1 MRISAVSY
9 LNTKPFL
16 YGLFKSNI
24 AQEIDIQLDI
34 PSVCAQKLI
43 SGEVSL
49 GLIPVAAIPQLPE
62 VHIISNYCI
71 GAVGKVRT
79 VCIYS
84 QVPMAD
90 ITHLYLD
97 FHSRTSVALA
107 QILLKSYWEKDLVY
121 LKAEEGF
128 EQNINGTTAAV
139 IIGDRAFEAEL
150 KHYSYIYDLSEA
162 WMAHTGL
169 PFVFAAW
176 VSTKPLSD
184 TFVNAFNEALGKGI
198 SDIPELIYIL
208 PNTAAHVNL
217 YDYFTHNI
225 SYDLD
230 AAKQKALTLFLQKL
244 GDNRPLHFQQPA
256 DIVLI

>member
-1 MRISAVSY
+1 MMRITAVSY

-16 YGLFKSNI
+16 YGLFKSDI
-24 AQEIDIQLDI
+24 AQELDIQLNI

-43 SGEVSL
+43 SGEVTL
-49 GLIPVAAIPQLPE
+49 GLIPVAAIPELPE
-62 VHIISNYCI
+62 AHIISNYCI

-84 QVPMAD
+84 EVPMSD

-107 QILLKSYWEKDLVY
+107 QILLKSYWEKDVIY
-121 LKAEEGF
+121 LNAGEDF
-128 EQNINGTTAAV
+128 EQHISGTTAAV
-139 IIGDRAFEAEL
+139 IIGDRAFEAER
-150 KHYSYIYDLSEA
+150 KYKYIYDLSEA
-162 WMAHTGL
+162 WMSHTAL

-184 TFVNAFNEALGKGI
+184 TFVAAFNEALGKGI
-198 SDIPELIYIL
+198 SYIPELIYIL

-230 AAKQKALTLFLQKL
+230 AQKQQAMTMFLQQL
-244 GDNRPLHFQQPA
+244 GYDKPLHFQ
-256 DIVLI
+256 

>member
-1 MRISAVSY
+1 MRITAVSY

-16 YGLFKSNI
+16 YGLFKSDI
-24 AQEIDIQLDI
+24 AQDLDIQLNI

-43 SGEVSL
+43 SGEVAL
-49 GLIPVAAIPQLPE
+49 GLIPVAAIPELPE
-62 VHIISNYCI
+62 AHIISNYCI

-84 QVPMAD
+84 AVPMSE

-107 QILLKSYWEKDLVY
+107 QILLKSYWEKDVIY
-121 LKAEEGF
+121 LSANEDF
-128 EQNINGTTAAV
+128 EQYIGGTKAAV
-139 IIGDRAFEAEL
+139 IIGDRAFEAEQ
-150 KHYSYIYDLSEA
+150 KYEYIYDLSEA
-162 WMAHTGL
+162 WMAHTAL

-176 VSTKPLSD
+176 VSTKPLPD
-184 TFVNAFNEALGKGI
+184 TFISAFNEALGKGI
-198 SDIPELIYIL
+198 SNIPELIYIL
-208 PNTAAHVNL
+208 PNTAPHVNL

-230 AAKQKALTLFLQKL
+230 ARKQQALTMFLRKL
-244 GDNRPLHFQQPA
+244 GYDKPLHFQQESLFWE
-256 DIVLI
+256 D